1 MHTMTVRGIPRRV
14 CSECRQVHY
23 ADPKVAVGVAVF
35 RDDALLLVRR
45 TMDPG
50 RGRWA
55 LPGGFVDAGE
65 DPRAAAAREAD
76 EEAGITVEVG
86 DVVDVFANSPEDGGA
101 LFVLYAA
108 TWVEG
113 DPQPGDDAD
122 AARFFHRDEL
132 PPLAFT
138 STSAAVAR
146 WPRPAAPPVDADQQ
160 RSLAVASFNRAWD
173 LIDLADRTDEQTR
186 DMFATACA
194 SRALW
199 SDIGTD
205 ENLAVADWQVAHAAS
220 LIGWADVALEFAA
233 AAERR
238 ARSAALPE
246 WLHASTCEGLAR
258 AHAAAGDEAGY
269 RRWREQAEHLLAA
282 VDDDD
287 DRALIQQQLASI
299 VAPAARARADA

>member
-1 MHTMTVRGIPRRV
+1 MHTMTVRGIARRV
-14 CSECRQVHY
+14 CSECRTIHY

-65 DPRAAAAREAD
+65 DPRAAAAREAK
-76 EEAGITVEVG
+76 EEAGVTVEVG
-86 DVVDVFANSPEDGGA
+86 DVVDVYANPPEDGGA
-101 LFVLYAA
+101 LFVLYGA

-113 DPQPGDDAD
+113 EPQPGDDAD
-122 AARFFHRDEL
+122 ATRFFHRDEL
-132 PPLAFT
+132 PPLAFS

-146 WPRPAAPPVDADQQ
+146 WPQPATPPHDAAQQ
-160 RSLAVASFNRAWD
+160 RRLAVAAFNRAWD
-173 LIDLADRTDEQTR
+173 LIDLDDRSDEQAR

-199 SDIGTD
+199 SDIGSD

-238 ARSAALPE
+238 ARSASLPV
-246 WLHASTCEGLAR
+246 WLQASTCEGLAR
-258 AHAAAGDEAGY
+258 AHAVAGDEAGY
-269 RRWREQAEHLLAA
+269 RRWRDQAERLLAD
-282 VDDDD
+282 VDNDD
-287 DRALIQQQLASI
+287 DRTVVEEQLASI
-299 VAPAARARADA
+299 PAPGRTARAEA